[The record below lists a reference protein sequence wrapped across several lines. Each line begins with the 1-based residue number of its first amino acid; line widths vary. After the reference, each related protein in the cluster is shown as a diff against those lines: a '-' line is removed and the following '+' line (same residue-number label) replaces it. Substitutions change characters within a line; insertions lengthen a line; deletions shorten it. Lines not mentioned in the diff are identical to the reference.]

1 MPEYLSPGVYVEE
14 VDAGPK
20 PIAGVST
27 STTGMVGV
35 TAKGPTSGK
44 PQLVTSFAEFTSMFG
59 GYLPDPP
66 TALQNIWAIDPVE
79 GARWWRFP
87 LSVKGYFD
95 NGGQRLFVKRV
106 FASTAAA
113 ASAQLGKGLIA
124 HVTADAAS
132 GASTLKLEHLF
143 GISGGSAVKLYNG
156 DTGQQIGP
164 DFNVTAY
171 NAASGQ
177 ATLNAQLPAAAVQKR
192 GDFIE
197 VNARSASPVPAGEA
211 TLEFDAISLGAWGN
225 DLSVQARPVPELT
238 LSLLADAAAGNP
250 VTTTV
255 TATAVNAGVWTITV
269 ANVAGLNNGD
279 RVQIQGSQFVIGN
292 LSGANRTFDVA
303 PGGQNW
309 PAGTPVRRIRPA
321 NAANA
326 TTVSVLGAGQL
337 YVGALVEIDNGTN
350 KEHFTVA
357 AIAGQTVTLSGQLA
371 NVYYEGNLVRSIGI
385 ALTVTY
391 GADGTTENFGPLR
404 LFDDGTT
411 NYVVRNVNAVS
422 QLVRLKT
429 MNGFSSSDITKFPTT
444 TTGAP
449 VTFSNGDDQLSQLSV
464 DDFVGVDAGSGART
478 GIQALEDI
486 DEVSIVAVPNVWSA
500 TVRSALI
507 THCETLRDRFAIID
521 PKDGLSI
528 EGIQATRE
536 PLDTKYAALY
546 HPWLVVRNPLS
557 RSNVWV
563 APSGHM
569 AGIYAQTDVDRGVF
583 KAPANVVIRS
593 IEQIAQDVTKR
604 EQDLLNPKGI
614 NVLRAFPNLG
624 ERVWGARTLSSDQSW
639 KYVNV
644 RRLFIFVEKSIE
656 LGTQWVVFEPNDEP
670 LWARVRLSVS
680 NFLDTVWRSGALQG
694 VKPADAYFVVCDR
707 TTMTQTDIDNGLL
720 ICVIGI
726 APVEPAEFVIFRIQQ
741 KTNALVPA

>member
-35 TAKGPTSGK
+35 TAEGPTSGK

-66 TALQNIWAIDPVE
+66 TALQNIWAVDPVE

-95 NGGQRLFVKRV
+95 NGGQRLYVKRV
-106 FASTAAA
+106 FASASTA

-124 HVTADAAS
+124 HLTADAAS
-132 GASTLKLEHLF
+132 GASALKLEHLF
-143 GISGGSAVKLYNG
+143 GIANGGTVKLYNG

-164 DFNVTAY
+164 DFTVTAY
-171 NAASGQ
+171 NAATGQ
-177 ATLNAQLPAAAVQKR
+177 VTLNAQLPAAAVQKR

-197 VNARSASPVPAGEA
+197 VNPRSASPVPANEA
-211 TLEFDAISLGAWGN
+211 TLEFDAISLGQWGN
-225 DLSVQARPVPELT
+225 DLSVQARPAPELT
-238 LSLLADAAAGNP
+238 LSLLAAAAAGNP
-250 VTTTV
+250 VTTSV

-279 RVQIQGSQFVIGN
+279 RVQIQGSQFVISN
-292 LSGANRTFDVA
+292 LSGANRTFDITPA
-303 PGGQNW
+303 GQNW

-326 TTVSVLGAGQL
+326 TTVSVLGASQL

-350 KEHFTVA
+350 KEHLTVA
-357 AIAGQTVTLSGQLA
+357 AIAGETVTLSGQLA
-371 NVYYEGNLVRSIGI
+371 NVYYEGNLLRSIGI

-404 LFDDGTT
+404 LFDDGTA

-429 MNGFSSSDITKFPTT
+429 MNGFSSSDITRFPTT

-449 VTFSNGDDQLSQLSV
+449 ATFSNGDDQLSQLSV
-464 DDFVGVDAGSGART
+464 DDFVGEDRGSGART

-486 DEVSIVAVPNVWSA
+486 DEVAHLRRPGRVVGDRALGADHALRDAPRSLRDP
-500 TVRSALI
+500 RSAR
-507 THCETLRDRFAIID
+507 TACDRGD
-521 PKDGLSI
+521 PGLPRAARH
-528 EGIQATRE
+528 EVRRALLPVAGGPE
-536 PLDTKYAALY
+536 PA
-546 HPWLVVRNPLS
+546 S
-557 RSNVWV
+557 RSNV
-563 APSGHM
+563 SSRRR
-569 AGIYAQTDVDRGVF
+569 GIW
-583 KAPANVVIRS
+583 
-593 IEQIAQDVTKR
+593 
-604 EQDLLNPKGI
+604 
-614 NVLRAFPNLG
+614 RASTPTPTSTA
-624 ERVWGARTLSSDQSW
+624 VCT
-639 KYVNV
+639 
-644 RRLFIFVEKSIE
+644 RRRP
-656 LGTQWVVFEPNDEP
+656 T
-670 LWARVRLSVS
+670 R
-680 NFLDTVWRSGALQG
+680 
-694 VKPADAYFVVCDR
+694 
-707 TTMTQTDIDNGLL
+707 
-720 ICVIGI
+720 
-726 APVEPAEFVIFRIQQ
+726 
-741 KTNALVPA
+741 